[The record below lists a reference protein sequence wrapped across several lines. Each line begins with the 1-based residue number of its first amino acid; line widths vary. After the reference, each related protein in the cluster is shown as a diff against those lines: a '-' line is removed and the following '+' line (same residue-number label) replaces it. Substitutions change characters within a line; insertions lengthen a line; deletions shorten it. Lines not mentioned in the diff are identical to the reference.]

1 MVNSAVGK
9 RVVGD
14 RMTFGQTDIILHE
27 FVDQDQDIQGWYS
40 FGHHDAEEFLQSIV
54 RLEPHAIFSTDE
66 VRLSWA
72 IFQEETFEVVGLPIE
87 GAQSLTLVGDR
98 GHLLPKTVQRVA

>member
-9 RVVGD
+9 RVVGN
-14 RMTFGQTDIILHE
+14 RATSSQTDISLHE
-27 FVDQDQDIQGWYS
+27 FVDQDQDVQGWYS

-72 IFQEETFEVVGLPIE
+72 IFQDATFEVVGLPIE
-87 GAQSLTLVGDR
+87 GAQPLTLVGDR
-98 GHLLPKTVQRVA
+98 GHLLPRTAQRAA